1 MSEQWKPVSEQR
13 FTLVIKDLTRSEAEE
28 VARLLREIAERD
40 PTRQYYCIIQGL
52 KPLPNKETEDILK
65 GLFPQG
71 GTAS

>member
-28 VARLLREIAERD
+28 VTRLLREIAERH

-52 KPLPNKETEDILK
+52 KQLPSEEAEDILK